1 MKRTKE
7 RLEQL
12 IAFYSKEPKQTTI
25 NEYIA
30 DDLDEVLDELKREEP
45 SVPIDESFES
55 MMISA
60 LRYALGRK
68 SYIVS
73 MTLDYLTLLLPSLST
88 KTLAVMERD
97 IEEQRGYEI
106 RIALARSHAN
116 AFPPGEE
123 SPTKE
128 YDLILSTLKKE
139 LERRKKEVENG

>member
-45 SVPIDESFES
+45 SVPIDENFES

-88 KTLAVMERD
+88 KILAVMERD

>member
-1 MKRTKE
+1 MDKARE
-7 RLEQL
+7 RLESL
-12 IAFYSKEPKQTTI
+12 IAFYEKNQKDTTV
-25 NEYIA
+25 NEYIV
-30 DDLDEVLDELKREEP
+30 DDLDEILSEMKKEEKA
-45 SVPIDESFES
+45 VPIDDNFES

-88 KTLAVMERD
+88 KTLVVMERD

-106 RIALARSHAN
+106 CIALVSSHAN

>member
-1 MKRTKE
+1 MNKARE
-7 RLEQL
+7 RLESL
-12 IAFYSKEPKQTTI
+12 IAFYEKNPKDTTV
-25 NEYIA
+25 NEYIV
-30 DDLDEVLDELKREEP
+30 DDLDEILGDMKKEETA
-45 SVPIDESFES
+45 VPIDENFES

-60 LRYALGRK
+60 LRYALGRQ

-88 KTLAVMERD
+88 KTLVVMERD

-128 YDLILSTLKKE
+128 YDLILSTLKQE
-139 LERRKKEVENG
+139 LKQRKKEAENG

>member
-1 MKRTKE
+1 MNKARE
-7 RLEQL
+7 RLESL
-12 IAFYSKEPKQTTI
+12 IAFYEKNPKDTTV
-25 NEYIA
+25 NEYIV
-30 DDLDEVLDELKREEP
+30 DDLDEILGDMKKEE
-45 SVPIDESFES
+45 SAVPIDENFES

-73 MTLDYLTLLLPSLST
+73 MKLDYLTLLLPSLSP
-88 KTLAVMERD
+88 KTLVVMERD

-128 YDLILSTLKKE
+128 YDLFLSTLKQE
-139 LERRKKEVENG
+139 LKQRKKEAKNG